1 LAAKTTALNIQWY
14 MLRAR
19 QRGRKGEAA
28 MDLHTLVGVL
38 GLVAVALC
46 WCLAVVLF
54 RVGAPG
60 TVARKLAWLL
70 SIEGITLLTGGFIWL
85 VLAGDQASDQWFEDN
100 VPVAYEIA
108 SFIVHHLGDAG
119 MIALYPAFLAAALRT
134 RLTRPFGRRNLRITI
149 AVVAVM
155 MAAGTVV
162 TMAGWSSYFGSA
174 VLYATVMAL
183 FLFALVASIHAW
195 WIAEPGIA
203 RTRARVFAIAFG
215 IRDVCWG
222 ASYAIAFWGIQAGGY
237 TEETPFFLTGKA
249 VYALGTLLAVPLIAY
264 GILKAKLFD
273 IDLKIRWTLKQS
285 TFAAAV
291 LAITF
296 AISEGAEM
304 LVSAELGD
312 MWGLVA
318 AGVAVLFLKPLQ
330 AFAEK
335 VVSLVMPNTQNTPE
349 YQRSHKLRVYEE
361 ALAEALDEG
370 GISPKERALLAR
382 LSESLE
388 IPAAE
393 ADAIEAEVKMR
404 IGNRQAAAA

>member
-1 LAAKTTALNIQWY
+1 MGLVTF
-14 MLRAR
+14 
-19 QRGRKGEAA
+19 
-28 MDLHTLVGVL
+28 VGVL
-38 GLVAVALC
+38 GIVAVALC
-46 WCLAVVLF
+46 WGLAVVLF
-54 RVGAPG
+54 RIGASG

-70 SIEGITLLTGGFIWL
+70 VIEGITLLTGGFIWF
-85 VLAGDQASDQWFEDN
+85 VLAGDQISEQWYNDN
-100 VPVAYEIA
+100 VPVAYQIGN
-108 SFIVHHLGDAG
+108 FIVHHLGDAG

-134 RLTRPFGRRNLRITI
+134 RLTGPFRRRSLRIAI

-162 TMAGWSSYFGSA
+162 TMALWGSLFGSA
-174 VLYATVMAL
+174 VLYAAVMAL

-195 WIAEPGIA
+195 WVAEPGIA

-215 IRDVCWG
+215 IRDICWG
-222 ASYAIAFWGIQAGGY
+222 ASYAIAFWSIQDGGY
-237 TEETPFFLTGKA
+237 TPESAFVLTGKL

-273 IDLKIRWTLKQS
+273 IDLRIRWTLKQS

-291 LAITF
+291 VMITF
-296 AISEGAEM
+296 AISEGVEM

-370 GISPKERALLAR
+370 GISSKERALLAR
-382 LSESLE
+382 LRESLE

-393 ADAIEAEVKMR
+393 ANAIEAEVKMR
-404 IGNRQAAAA
+404 IGNRQAAPA

>member
-1 LAAKTTALNIQWY
+1 MGLVTF
-14 MLRAR
+14 
-19 QRGRKGEAA
+19 
-28 MDLHTLVGVL
+28 VGVL
-38 GLVAVALC
+38 GIVAVALC
-46 WCLAVVLF
+46 WGLAVVLF
-54 RVGAPG
+54 RIGASG

-70 SIEGITLLTGGFIWL
+70 VIEGITLLTGGFIWF
-85 VLAGDQASDQWFEDN
+85 VLAGDQISKQWYNDN
-100 VPVAYEIA
+100 VPVAYQIGN
-108 SFIVHHLGDAG
+108 FIVHHLGDAG

-134 RLTRPFGRRNLRITI
+134 RLTGPFRRRSLRIAI

-162 TMAGWSSYFGSA
+162 TMALWGSLFGSA
-174 VLYATVMAL
+174 VLYAAVMAL

-195 WIAEPGIA
+195 WVAEPGIA

-215 IRDVCWG
+215 IRDICWG
-222 ASYAIAFWGIQAGGY
+222 ASYAIAFWSIQDGGY
-237 TEETPFFLTGKA
+237 TPESAFVLTGKL

-273 IDLKIRWTLKQS
+273 IDLRIRWTLKQS

-291 LAITF
+291 VMITF
-296 AISEGAEM
+296 AISEGVEM

-330 AFAEK
+330 TFAEK

-393 ADAIEAEVKMR
+393 ANAIEAEVKMR
-404 IGNRQAAAA
+404 IGNRQAAPA